1 MASKDPTSFPTPEFV
16 LLCKL
21 QAICLQSLLQT
32 SVCFFKV
39 YDLFFTQYSGC
50 DLLPFSQRE

>member
-1 MASKDPTSFPTPEFV
+1 MASKGPSSFPTLDF
-16 LLCKL
+16 LLRYKL
-21 QAICLQSLLQT
+21 QAIRLQSLLQS

-50 DLLPFSQRE
+50 DLLPVSQRE